1 MRETLFLIEHSLHHD
16 FDCDPLEENSVSAF
30 QVKKIRK
37 IARNEEDCERIRP
50 EKS

>member
-1 MRETLFLIEHSLHHD
+1 MRETLFLIEHSLHRVHWRKTM
-16 FDCDPLEENSVSAF
+16 F